1 MEFLGFIWSD
11 LLVNPMTNALI
22 VLTNG
27 LFDSFGLG
35 IIAFTL
41 IIRGAT
47 YPLTRRQLRTTRAM
61 QEMQP
66 RLQEI
71 QKKYKDPKRRQ
82 EEMMKLYREVGFNPL
97 GCAVPFFIQIPVWIA
112 LFQVIR
118 RTVGTSPEALL
129 DLSGKLYEWSFINE
143 AVPLNSNFLFLDLGN
158 PSIPLAILVAVA
170 TFYQQK
176 FSPRSPARDE
186 RTASMNRTML
196 WMLPILF
203 GWFTITV
210 PSGLGIYWLITS
222 LFSIVTTYS
231 YNGRPRLSLRW
242 FVSTDPLPVV
252 PRGTATA
259 SSKASQNQS
268 NAALPSASNGDS
280 NPVSDGQPRRR
291 RRRRRRSRGA
301 AGDRPE
307 GTETSH
313 GTSEQ

>member
-1 MEFLGFIWSD
+1 MDFIWND
-11 LLVNPMTNALI
+11 LLVNPMTNAII

-41 IIRGAT
+41 IIRSAT

-129 DLSGKLYEWSFINE
+129 SLSGKLYDWSFINE
-143 AVPLNSNFLFLDLGN
+143 AVPLNSDFLFLDLGS
-158 PSIPLAILVAVA
+158 PSIPLALMVAIA

-231 YNGRPRLSLRW
+231 YNGRPGLSLRW
-242 FVSTDPLPVV
+242 FITTDPLPVL
-252 PRGTATA
+252 PKTATNTASDKSKAALLSA
-259 SSKASQNQS
+259 SSQESS
-268 NAALPSASNGDS
+268 SASDE
-280 NPVSDGQPRRR
+280 QPRRR
-291 RRRRRRSRGA
+291 RRRRRRSRSA
-301 AGDRPE
+301 AGNRPE

-313 GTSEQ
+313 GTSET